1 MAKNAILLR
10 NSNIYE
16 SSKKG
21 GLPAS
26 MPFVLNSINK
36 KVHLKN
42 EVTFCVNSRIDAQK
56 SAPRVQV

>member
-1 MAKNAILLR
+1 
-10 NSNIYE
+10 
-16 SSKKG
+16 
-21 GLPAS
+21 

>member
-1 MAKNAILLR
+1 
-10 NSNIYE
+10 
-16 SSKKG
+16 
-21 GLPAS
+21 

-56 SAPRVQV
+56 SALVVSMFFASVAFDEQSLLNGA